1 MNLNIS
7 ARHFDLTP
15 AMESYARAKF
25 EKVWK
30 HFDIVSAH
38 LRMAEDDGGAKVAQ
52 ADIHIKGKDLHIEE
66 READL
71 YAAIDKLA
79 EATHVALKREKE
91 RRGRKKTAVKAE

>member
-15 AMESYARAKF
+15 AMESYAKSKF

-30 HFDIVSAH
+30 HFEIVSAH
-38 LRMAEDDGGAKVAQ
+38 LRLADGDGGTKLAQ

-66 READL
+66 RDGDL
-71 YAAIDKLA
+71 YCAIDKLVSA
-79 EATHVALKREKE
+79 SHLALKKAKEKNAI
-91 RRGRKKTAVKAE
+91 R